1 MDAQPELFFQVVTN
15 NANITLI
22 IINNGID
29 MTKLGIVSIPFD
41 YMGAN
46 MYDYVI
52 SILQNTGKQAS
63 KNILDEGPSTS
74 ERNKWKIV
82 NSNQY

>member
-46 MYDYVI
+46 IYDYVI
-52 SILQNTGKQAS
+52 
-63 KNILDEGPSTS
+63 
-74 ERNKWKIV
+74 
-82 NSNQY
+82 